1 MALVFPPHDR
11 ENQVLII
18 TGNSCVK
25 VVMLNR
31 PSKLNSLNH
40 EMVSQLLRSL
50 RLYENDSSVKL
61 VILKG
66 NAKAFCSGGD
76 VLATVTCSLTGHWTY
91 PLIFY
96 RKALTLNHL
105 VATYKKHVVCLIDGV
120 AMGGGATLSMNA
132 TFRIITENAIFAMP
146 EVHIGHFPDA
156 GASYFLSRLPG
167 YFGEYLGLTGTRL
180 KGAEML
186 ACGLATHF
194 IPSMRLQSL
203 ENALQ
208 AVTSS
213 NVSTIATLIETFA
226 NKAYARKNSSFM
238 RLEIIN
244 KCFSKETVEDIIHT
258 LENELLENGTEKW
271 ITDALSSMRSA
282 SPISLKITLKLIR
295 KSRIQNI
302 EECLYRDYNI
312 ASHVIRGTVS
322 YDLFEGSRAKLFDK
336 DNKPKWEPSKL
347 ELVSEEMVDQ
357 CFKSVNHDEWERLQL
372 PDRSNNSQSITSCK
386 L

>member
-1 MALVFPPHDR
+1 MF
-11 ENQVLII
+11 I
-18 TGNSCVK
+18 
-25 VVMLNR
+25 NR
-31 PSKLNSLNH
+31 TLDLSSNILQESTHSKSLG
-40 EMVSQLLRSL
+40 SDLQ
-50 RLYENDSSVKL
+50 
-61 VILKG
+61 
-66 NAKAFCSGGD
+66 KA
-76 VLATVTCSLTGHWTY
+76 H
-91 PLIFY
+91 
-96 RKALTLNHL
+96 
-105 VATYKKHVVCLIDGV
+105 
-120 AMGGGATLSMNA
+120 
-132 TFRIITENAIFAMP
+132 
-146 EVHIGHFPDA
+146 
-156 GASYFLSRLPG
+156 
-167 YFGEYLGLTGTRL
+167 GEYLGLTGTRL

-271 ITDALSSMRSA
+271 ITDALNSMRSA

>member
-1 MALVFPPHDR
+1 
-11 ENQVLII
+11 
-18 TGNSCVK
+18 
-25 VVMLNR
+25 MLNR
-31 PSKLNSLNH
+31 PRKLNSLNH

-105 VATYKKHVVCLIDGV
+105 VATYKKLMVCLIDGV

-238 RLEIIN
+238 RIDSVKSN
-244 KCFSKETVEDIIHT
+244 NSKQI
-258 LENELLENGTEKW
+258 G
-271 ITDALSSMRSA
+271 
-282 SPISLKITLKLIR
+282 
-295 KSRIQNI
+295 
-302 EECLYRDYNI
+302 DYKQMFFQRNCGRYNPYFGKYT
-312 ASHVIRGTVS
+312 HQ
-322 YDLFEGSRAKLFDK
+322 GSRAKLFDK

>member
-1 MALVFPPHDR
+1 
-11 ENQVLII
+11 
-18 TGNSCVK
+18 
-25 VVMLNR
+25 MLNR

-167 YFGEYLGLTGTRL
+167 EYLGLTGTRL

-258 LENELLENGTEKW
+258 L
-271 ITDALSSMRSA
+271 
-282 SPISLKITLKLIR
+282 
-295 KSRIQNI
+295 
-302 EECLYRDYNI
+302 
-312 ASHVIRGTVS
+312 
-322 YDLFEGSRAKLFDK
+322 GSRAKLFDK